1 MSFEKETALVNNER
15 QLFMDCLNDEDF
27 MALARYKY
35 KYLKFFDHYNSHF
48 IFGNTDKEIVL
59 TILDLAFYGN
69 NFKVLQNDFGV
80 EVVAAR
86 EAIKQTLIFLVIMD
100 KMMERLDRP
109 TMKGQCSILP
119 YRYLCTIQDG
129 LDKVVFTIGTLAA
142 EYDVTISL
150 EKADYIDSHTKLIN
164 AICDID
170 IQMAPD
176 YDSRRFKYPLTKLKP
191 VLEAILDD

>member
-15 QLFMDCLNDEDF
+15 QLFIDCLNDEDF
-27 MALARYKY
+27 MALARYRY

-48 IFGNTDKEIVL
+48 IVGNTDKEIVL
-59 TILDLAFYGN
+59 AILDLAFYGN
-69 NFKVLQNDFGV
+69 NFKVLQNDLGV

-100 KMMERLDRP
+100 KMMARLDRP

-119 YRYLCTIQDG
+119 YNNLCTIQDG

-142 EYDVTISL
+142 EYDVTVSL
-150 EKADYIDSHTKLIN
+150 EKAAYINSHTKLIN
-164 AICDID
+164 TICDID

-176 YDSRRFKYPLTKLKP
+176 YDHRIFKYPLNKLKP